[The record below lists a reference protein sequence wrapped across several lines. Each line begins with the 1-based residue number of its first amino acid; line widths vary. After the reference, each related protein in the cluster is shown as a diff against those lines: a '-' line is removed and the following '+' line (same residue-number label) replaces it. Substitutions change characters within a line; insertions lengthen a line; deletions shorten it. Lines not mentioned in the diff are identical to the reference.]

1 MSKDAMTSRDTDIS
15 LILRAGGL
23 AMRLSKL
30 RIQNFRSI
38 RDSGEM
44 RIEPLQALVGENN
57 CGKSNC
63 LRAVQCFLTSGAGG
77 MSVQDFN
84 DPDAPCII
92 ECEFGGLSEDEA
104 KRLRPY
110 LLGDR
115 VILRKELHIH
125 DDEAKG
131 RQTVKAEYHGYQAEP
146 RDSWLSLSKIEEEH
160 GARPKWDKIVADNGL
175 PDYFLTTDGKAN
187 KTSYKAGLEQYLA
200 ENDVEFEEPTLG
212 ETHALGIPQNLLA
225 ALPELY
231 LLPAITDYS
240 DEIDR
245 RSSSTVF
252 RRLMADLSDRI
263 MRSDPRRAELEEAV
277 ARVRALLNTS
287 AEDGAPERLEAL
299 GGVENSL
306 RDVMKQLMPSVA
318 SVSLEVQVEESKD
331 IFARGVTIRIDDGVL
346 TDVLDKGHG
355 MQRSVVFSL
364 LQMLIGT
371 ARQRDDGHVRPI
383 ILAIEEPELYIHPHS
398 QRLIFRVLREF
409 AGVGD
414 DEADAHGSDQ
424 VLYTTHAPAFIE
436 VWNYHRIGL
445 VRKSDLATG
454 TVISQA
460 DRGVLGDPDDRKVF
474 KTLTCFGLKHNEVFF
489 ARDAI
494 IVEGPEDEIA
504 VIATARKLGRISE
517 LPDEIGVSIVVTNGK
532 GEIPKFQKVLNSFGM
547 SYGVMLEMDG
557 KDDAEAENAR
567 IQGLLNGNRVSKIPD
582 KLEALAGV
590 AANHFADQ
598 RHTRILFADPNNIN
612 ADMETLVS
620 GLLPA

>member
-1 MSKDAMTSRDTDIS
+1 
-15 LILRAGGL
+15 
-23 AMRLSKL
+23 MRLTKL
-30 RIQNFRSI
+30 RVQNFRSI

-84 DPDAPCII
+84 DPEAPCII
-92 ECEFGGLSEDEA
+92 ECEFGALSEEEA

-110 LLGDR
+110 LLGAK
-115 VILRKELHIH
+115 VMLRKELRIH

-146 RDSWLSLSKIEEEH
+146 SDLWLSVSKIEQEH
-160 GARPKWDKIVADNGL
+160 GASRSIWDKLVVEHGL
-175 PDYFLTTDGKAN
+175 PEYFRTADGKVN

-200 ENDVEFEEPTLG
+200 ENDVEFDEPVLG

-225 ALPELY
+225 TLPELY

-245 RSSSTVF
+245 RSTNTVF

-277 ARVRALLNTS
+277 AKVRALLNSST
-287 AEDGAPERLEAL
+287 EEGAPERLEAL

-331 IFARGVTIRIDDGVL
+331 IFARGVTIRIDDGVM

-371 ARQRDDGHVRPI
+371 ARQRDDGHIRPI

-414 DEADAHGSDQ
+414 DEADAEGSDQ

-517 LPDEIGVSIVVTNGK
+517 LPDEVGVSIVVTNGK
-532 GEIPKFQKVLNSFGM
+532 GDIPKFQKVLNAFGM
-547 SYGVMLEMDG
+547 TYGVMLEMDD
-557 KDDAEAENAR
+557 KDDADPENAR
-567 IQGLLNGNRVSKIPD
+567 IQNLLDGNRISKIPG

-590 AANHFADQ
+590 AADHFADQ
-598 RHTRILFADPNNIN
+598 RHTRLFFAEPNNIN
-612 ADMETLVS
+612 ADMEALVA

>member
-1 MSKDAMTSRDTDIS
+1 
-15 LILRAGGL
+15 
-23 AMRLSKL
+23 MRLSKL
-30 RIQNFRSI
+30 RIQNYRSI

-44 RIEPLQALVGENN
+44 RIEALQALVGENN

-77 MSVQDFN
+77 MEVQDFN
-84 DPDAPCII
+84 NPEAPSII
-92 ECEFGGLSEDEA
+92 ECEFTGLSEEEG

-110 LLGDR
+110 LLGGK
-115 VILRKELHIH
+115 VILRKELRIH

-131 RQTVKAEYHGYQAEP
+131 RRTVKAEYHGYQAEP
-146 RDSWLSLSKIEEEH
+146 HDTWLSLAKIEEAY
-160 GARPKWDKIVADNGL
+160 GNRPKWEELLANHGL
-175 PDYFLTTDGKAN
+175 PDYFRNSEGKIN
-187 KTSYKAGLEQYLA
+187 KTSYKVGLEQYLS
-200 ENDVEFEEPTLG
+200 ENDVEYDAPELG
-212 ETHALGIPQNLLA
+212 ETHALGIPQNLLS

-245 RSSSTVF
+245 RSSNTVF

-263 MRSDPRRAELEEAV
+263 MSADPRHRELEEALE
-277 ARVRALLNTS
+277 RVRALLNRST
-287 AEDGAPERLEAL
+287 EEGAPNRLEAL
-299 GGVENSL
+299 GGVETSL
-306 RDVMKQLMPSVA
+306 RDVMKKLMPSVA
-318 SVSLEVQVEESKD
+318 SVSLEVQVEASKD
-331 IFARGVTIRIDDGVL
+331 IFARGVTIRVDDGVL

-371 ARQRDDGHVRPI
+371 ARQRGDGNARPI
-383 ILAIEEPELYIHPHS
+383 ILAIEEPELYIHPHC

-409 AGVGD
+409 AGVGE
-414 DEADAHGSDQ
+414 DEADATGSDQ
-424 VLYTTHAPAFIE
+424 VLYTTHAPTFIE

-445 VRKSDLATG
+445 VRKPDLATG

-460 DRGVLGDPDDRKVF
+460 ERGVLGDPEDRKVF

-504 VIATARKLGRISE
+504 VIAAARKLGRIME

-532 GEIPKFQKVLNSFGM
+532 GDVPKFQKVLNAFGLQ
-547 SYGVMLEMDG
+547 YGVLLEMDG
-557 KDDAEAENAR
+557 KDDADLQNALIQELAAGRR
-567 IQGLLNGNRVSKIPD
+567 ISKIPL

-590 AANHFADQ
+590 DANHFADQ
-598 RHTRILFADPNNIN
+598 RHTRMFFADPNNIN
-612 ADMETLVS
+612 AGVEAMVAQ
-620 GLLPA
+620 LLPA

>member
-1 MSKDAMTSRDTDIS
+1 
-15 LILRAGGL
+15 
-23 AMRLSKL
+23 MRLSKL

-38 RDSGEM
+38 RDSGEI

-63 LRAVQCFLTSGAGG
+63 LRALQCFLTSGAGG
-77 MSVQDFN
+77 MDVQDFT
-84 DPDAPCII
+84 DPAVDCVI
-92 ECEFGGLSEDEA
+92 ECEFTGLTPDEA

-110 LLGDR
+110 LLGDK
-115 VILRKELHIH
+115 VILRKELRIY

-146 RDSWLSLSKIEEEH
+146 RDPWLSLSKIEEEH
-160 GARPKWDKIVADNGL
+160 GARPKWDDILERHGL
-175 PDYFLTTDGKAN
+175 PDYFRNADGKVN
-187 KTSYKAGLEQYLA
+187 KTSYKAGLDRYLT
-200 ENDVEFEEPTLG
+200 ENDVEYDDPQLG
-212 ETHALGIPQNLLA
+212 ETHALGIPQNLLS

-263 MRSDPRRAELEEAV
+263 MSADPRHQELEEALG
-277 ARVRALLNTS
+277 RVRALLNCSTD
-287 AEDGAPERLEAL
+287 EGAPLRLEAL
-299 GGVENSL
+299 GGVETSL
-306 RDVMKQLMPSVA
+306 RDVMKKLMPSVA
-318 SVSLEVQVEESKD
+318 SVSLEVQVEASKD

-364 LQMLIGT
+364 LQMLIGA
-371 ARQRDDGHVRPI
+371 ARQRGAEEARPI
-383 ILAIEEPELYIHPHS
+383 ILAIEEPELYIHPHC

-409 AGVGD
+409 AGIGA
-414 DEADAHGSDQ
+414 DEAEAAGSDQ

-445 VRKSDLATG
+445 VRKPDLATG
-454 TVISQA
+454 TVIAQA
-460 DRGVLGDPDDRKVF
+460 ARGVLGDPEDRKVF

-489 ARDAI
+489 ARDAV

-504 VIATARKLGRISE
+504 IIATARKLGRIAE

-532 GEIPKFQKVLNSFGM
+532 GDVPKFQKVLNAFGL

-557 KDDAEAENAR
+557 KDDNDDENAR
-567 IQGLLNGNRVSKIPD
+567 IQALLNGNRLSKIPD
-582 KLEALAGV
+582 TLEALAGV
-590 AANHFADQ
+590 AANHFVDQ
-598 RHTRILFADPNNIN
+598 RHTRIFFSDPNNIN
-612 ADMETLVS
+612 GGMEAMVS
-620 GLLPA
+620 ELLPP